1 MRIAVFGAGGLG
13 GYFGAR
19 LAADGHDVAL
29 VARGSH
35 RDALRSNGLTVVG
48 PTGKLHLPQ
57 VVATDDPTEIGEVDL
72 VLLAVKTWQL
82 SAAMV
87 TMKPLV
93 GGDTAVVTLQNGVDA
108 ADRVAAMYGRDKVL
122 PGIAKVLTLLE
133 SPGVIRHIG
142 GEGSLTLGEW
152 DNSAT
157 ERVQRIR
164 TVLGEAGIASPTPRD
179 IRVELWTKF
188 LFIAGIG
195 GLGAV
200 TGESFGTLRTRPG
213 MRRQVTAAMSEI
225 EQVGRAN
232 GIDLPQDI
240 VATTM
245 AFLDRQPE
253 DGSTSLQ
260 RDIADGRPSE
270 LDAWTGAVVRLGSAS
285 GIPTPVNDLLYEVLS
300 LREARTE
307 RETVTPAA
315 GEWRRRPGRSRPG

>member
-19 LAADGHDVAL
+19 LAADGHEVAL
-29 VARGSH
+29 IARGSH
-35 RDALRSNGLTVVG
+35 RDALRSNGLTVAG
-48 PTGKLHLPQ
+48 PTGELHLAQ
-57 VVATDDPTEIGEVDL
+57 VVATEDPTEIGEVDL

-108 ADRVAAMYGRDKVL
+108 ADLVAAMYGRDKVL
-122 PGIAKVLTLLE
+122 PGIAKVLTLLD

-157 ERVQRIR
+157 ARVQRIR
-164 TVLGEAGIASPTPRD
+164 TALGEAGIPSPTPRD

-200 TGESFGTLRTRPG
+200 TDASFGTLRARPG

-225 EQVGRAN
+225 EQVGRVN

-300 LREARTE
+300 LRESSTE
-307 RETVTPAA
+307 RDTVTPAV
-315 GEWRRRPGRSRPG
+315 GE